1 MKKILYL
8 CLFLIFISPSIFSQ
22 HSTMELSKLR
32 VADGL
37 SQNYVSSIIKDSKGF
52 IWVGTC
58 WGGLNRYDGYSFVVY
73 KHNPNDT
80 NSISSSEILPIYEDK
95 NGILWIGTW
104 DGLNKYSPEETGLRF
119 KCYRYSPTIIRG
131 DNIVSAIF
139 EDSKGNLWIGGG
151 SHGVFSFDREN
162 EKFRN
167 YKINTDVPGNID
179 GNISSY
185 IKAIPDDNV
194 AGYVCSITEDKE
206 GILWI
211 GTTVGLN
218 KFDREKEIFYSYR
231 PDPDNFENWSN
242 SIASVHEDRSGT
254 LWVGTGNGLY
264 NFDKKK
270 QRFILRFPEY
280 PATLN
285 PGKSIV
291 CSIKEDN
298 SGKLWFRTTDG
309 LYNYDPDKRQFKIYI
324 HSEYPQEVWWE
335 LANTLYIE
343 SEDIIWFA
351 YPGEGIN
358 ILTVKR
364 KNFECIKLET
374 DDPNRLI
381 FNRTMA
387 VYEDLEGYIWIGSP
401 GDGLKRYD
409 PVKKE
414 FVFFRHNPDDPYSIS
429 TNAVWS
435 IYQDKSGVL
444 WFGTTAGLNKMF
456 VTRDNSIKFRTYLH
470 NPDNPS
476 GIANNN
482 IWWILEDKDDNFWLT
497 DGSYLDR
504 YNKENDSFIHLEND
518 LLNPDGINNEEI
530 YREVPG
536 ELWFGSWY
544 GLHRIIPP
552 FTRTSEHFIRAKKVV
567 LYKYDPDDLHSLRHN
582 WVNCLWYSRKY
593 QPETLWLGTYGGGL
607 HKMIKAKEEGTD
619 KLIVQFKNYRE
630 ADGLPSDI
638 VFGISEDKN
647 GYLWIST
654 NNGLTKFNPE
664 TETFKNFDVRDG
676 LPTNQFCCFASYQN
690 KVGKIFF
697 PTGNGIVAFYPDS
710 IRDNPDI
717 PPVVITDFRLFNKS
731 VPVGENSP
739 LKKPVTYTKKIE
751 LPYNKNYL
759 GFEFAALN
767 YVNTSKN
774 QYKYMME
781 GIDKDWVDADTRR
794 FADYPNLKHG
804 KYTFKVIGSNNDG
817 IWNKEGASVKIV
829 IRPPWWKSKLA
840 YVLYFLV
847 LSGSLYVFIKR
858 REIKHVRDKEILE
871 KKVKERTTEL
881 HKANTILEEQK
892 EEIQVT
898 NEELF
903 QQKEELQ
910 ATLENLQQTQ
920 EQLIESKKMA
930 ALGGLVAGVAHE
942 INTPVGITITAASGL
957 IEETKKM
964 ADLYKENKI
973 SKAEFKDYLNSTN
986 QSVKLIL
993 TNMERTATM
1002 IQSFKQVSVDQ
1013 STENKRSFKLKSYT
1027 EDVIRSLYPK
1037 LKNRK
1042 ININLN
1048 IDEELEIDSYPGA
1061 YSQIIT
1067 NLVLNSI
1074 THGFGEKNKGK
1085 IELKANNK
1093 NGELIIEYKDNGKG
1107 ISKENLKK
1115 IFNPFFT
1122 TNKKV
1127 GTGLGMHIVYNL
1139 VTQKLKGSIECFSKT
1154 GQGIL
1159 FNIQIPMPSPLA
1171 SIRKKQ

>member
-1 MKKILYL
+1 MKKILCL
-8 CLFLIFISPSIFSQ
+8 HLFLVFISPSIFSQ
-22 HSTMELSKLR
+22 YSTMELSKLR

-37 SQNYVSSIIKDSKGF
+37 SQNYVSSIMKDSKGF

-73 KHNPNDT
+73 KHNPNDP
-80 NSISSSEILPIYEDK
+80 NSISSSEICTIYEDK

-104 DGLNKYSPEETGLRF
+104 DGLNKYYPEENGLRF

-139 EDSKGNLWIGGG
+139 EDSKGNLWIGAG
-151 SHGVFSFDREN
+151 SHGVFSFDRDT
-162 EKFRN
+162 EKFRY
-167 YKINTDVPGNID
+167 YKVNTDVPGNID

-185 IKAIPDDNV
+185 IKGIPDNNV

-218 KFDREKEIFYSYR
+218 KFDSEKEIFYSYR
-231 PDPDNFENWSN
+231 PDPDDIENWSN
-242 SIASVHEDRSGT
+242 SIASVHVDRSGT

-264 NFDKKK
+264 NFDKRK
-270 QRFILRFPEY
+270 QKFILRFPETR
-280 PATLN
+280 AALN
-285 PGKSIV
+285 LKKTVI

-309 LYNYDPDKRQFKIYI
+309 LYNYNPNEKKFRIYI

-335 LANTLYIE
+335 LANALYIE
-343 SEDIIWFA
+343 SEDIVWFG

-374 DDPNRLI
+374 DDPNRQI
-381 FNRTMA
+381 FNRTMGA
-387 VYEDLEGYIWIGSP
+387 YEDLEGYIWIGSP

-414 FVFFRHNPDDPYSIS
+414 FVFFKHNPDDPNSIS
-429 TNAVWS
+429 TNAIMR
-435 IYQDKSGVL
+435 IYQDKSGTL
-444 WFGTTAGLNKMF
+444 WIGTTNGLNK
-456 VTRDNSIKFRTYLH
+456 VEVNKNNDIKFVHYFH
-470 NPDNPS
+470 DPANPAS
-476 GIANNN
+476 IANNN
-482 IWWILEDKDDNFWLT
+482 VWWILEDKKDDNFWLT
-497 DGSYLDR
+497 DGSFLDKYIR
-504 YNKENDSFIHLEND
+504 KSNSFIHLESG
-518 LLNPDGINNEEI
+518 LLQPDCINNEEI

-552 FTRTSEHFIRAKKVV
+552 FTGTSEHFVRARKVI
-567 LYKYDPDDLHSLRHN
+567 LYKNDPDDPHSLSHN
-582 WVNCLWYSRKY
+582 WVNCMWYSRKY
-593 QPETLWLGTYGGGL
+593 QPGTLWLGTYGGGL
-607 HKMIKAKEEGTD
+607 HKMIKKKEKGTD
-619 KLIVQFKNYRE
+619 KLIVQFKHYRE

-638 VFGISEDKN
+638 VFGISEDKH

-664 TETFKNFDVRDG
+664 TETFKNYDVRDG
-676 LPTNQFCCFASYQN
+676 LPTNQFCCFESYQN
-690 KVGKIFF
+690 KEGKIFF

-717 PPVVITDFRLFNKS
+717 PPVVITDFKLFNKS
-731 VPVGENSP
+731 VPVGEDSP

-781 GIDKDWVDADTRR
+781 GIDKSWVDAGTRR

-804 KYTFKVIGSNNDG
+804 KYIFKVIGSNNDG
-817 IWNKEGASVKIV
+817 VWNEVGASVKI
-829 IRPPWWKSKLA
+829 IIHPPWWKTKLA
-840 YVLYFLV
+840 YVLYFIV
-847 LSGSLYVFIKR
+847 FAGSFYAFIKR
-858 REIKHVRDKEILE
+858 REIKHIRDKEVLE
-871 KKVKERTTEL
+871 KMVKERTTEL
-881 HKANTILEEQK
+881 HKANAILEEQK
-892 EEIQVT
+892 EE
-898 NEELF
+898 
-903 QQKEELQ
+903 LQ
-910 ATLENLQQTQ
+910 TTLENLQQTQ

-973 SKAEFKDYLNSTN
+973 SRAEFKDYLNTAN

-993 TNMERTATM
+993 SNMERTATM

-1013 STENKRSFKLKSYT
+1013 STENKRNFKLKSYT

-1042 ININLN
+1042 IHINLD
-1048 IDEELEIDSYPGA
+1048 IEEELEIDSYPGA

-1074 THGFGEKNKGK
+1074 THGFDEKHEGR
-1085 IELKANNK
+1085 IELKAISR
-1093 NGELIIEYKDNGKG
+1093 NGELMIEYKDNGKG
-1107 ISKENLKK
+1107 ISKENQKK

-1139 VTQKLKGSIECFSKT
+1139 VTQRLKGNIECSSNP
-1154 GQGIL
+1154 GEGVL
-1159 FNIQIPMPSPLA
+1159 FKMQIPL
-1171 SIRKKQ
+1171 K